1 MSIKAKGTALPSM
14 MYYFLKEYE
23 GRDESD
29 ENYIMMWKEVGASMY
44 RGEVR
49 PFGYAI
55 RKLTHPSVSWS
66 RNCKQVGFMTEFAGW
81 NVHYVRRP

>member
-29 ENYIMMWKEVGASMY
+29 ENYIMMVKEVGASMY
-44 RGEVR
+44 RGKVR
-49 PFGYAI
+49 PFGCAI
-55 RKLTHPSVSWS
+55 QKLTHPSVSWS
-66 RNCKQVGFMTEFAGW
+66 RNCKQLGLATELVCRIVH
-81 NVHYVRRP
+81 NVPRL

>member
-29 ENYIMMWKEVGASMY
+29 ENYIMMVKEVGASMY
-44 RGEVR
+44 RGEAKL
-49 PFGYAI
+49 FGCTTQ
-55 RKLTHPSVSWS
+55 KLTRPSVSRS
-66 RNCKQVGFMTEFAGW
+66 
-81 NVHYVRRP
+81 

>member
-23 GRDESD
+23 GRNESD
-29 ENYIMMWKEVGASMY
+29 ENYIRMVKEVGASMY

-49 PFGYAI
+49 PFKYI
-55 RKLTHPSVSWS
+55 IQKLTHPSVSWS
-66 RNCKQVGFMTEFAGW
+66 RNCKQVGLMTEFGGRNAH
-81 NVHYVRRP
+81 NVHRL

>member
-1 MSIKAKGTALPSM
+1 MSSKAKGTALPSM

-29 ENYIMMWKEVGASMY
+29 ENYIMMVKEVGASMY

-49 PFGYAI
+49 SFGYTI
-55 RKLTHPSVSWS
+55 QKLTRPSVSRS
-66 RNCKQVGFMTEFAGW
+66 RNCKQVGPETEFAGRNAH
-81 NVHYVRRP
+81 NVHRL